1 TASATGRQSNSDLF
15 SGVNFYSQFGRVNYS
30 LLDKYI
36 FTGVLRRDGS
46 SRFGAT
52 DRYGVF
58 PALSAAWRLSAEDF
72 MKDAAFVTDLKV
84 RGGWGQMG
92 NSNNVDP
99 NNQYSLFQSNI
110 ANSYDISGGNS
121 GVDPGFFRSRIG
133 NPNARWETS
142 TTTNIG
148 VDGSFFNGALDIV
161 FDVWRKDTKDLLFQ
175 VPIPGV
181 VGQRATAPS
190 VNIASMRN
198 QGIDIQVINRGK
210 LGGGDV
216 GYELNVTGSF
226 LQNQIQTL
234 APGVP
239 YVDVAPGTNRLSLPM
254 TRNQPGQS
262 LASFFGYKVD
272 GLWQTQ
278 EEVNSANAAALAAAK
293 AASTDPASITAA
305 TFQEGAGPGRFRYAD
320 VDGNGVIN
328 NADRTFIGS
337 PVPKFTGGANFRV
350 NYRGFDLATYLYAS
364 LGSKIFNMSRW
375 FTDFYPS
382 FSGAA
387 ISARVRDS
395 WTPSNTNTTQ
405 PIFED
410 VSNFSTNTV
419 PNSFYVENGSYL
431 RMQNITL
438 GYTLPARTLE
448 SIGLTRVRISLA
460 ANNVF
465 TITGYKGLDPGVGGA
480 ADQNFGIDVG
490 NYPITRS
497 YNVGLSIGF

>member
-1 TASATGRQSNSDLF
+1 
-15 SGVNFYSQFGRVNYS
+15 
-30 LLDKYI
+30 
-36 FTGVLRRDGS
+36 
-46 SRFGAT
+46 
-52 DRYGVF
+52 
-58 PALSAAWRLSAEDF
+58 
-72 MKDAAFVTDLKV
+72 M
-84 RGGWGQMG
+84 
-92 NSNNVDP
+92 
-99 NNQYSLFQSNI
+99 
-110 ANSYDISGGNS
+110 
-121 GVDPGFFRSRIG
+121 
-133 NPNARWETS
+133 
-142 TTTNIG
+142 
-148 VDGSFFNGALDIV
+148 
-161 FDVWRKDTKDLLFQ
+161 
-175 VPIPGV
+175 
-181 VGQRATAPS
+181 
-190 VNIASMRN
+190 
-198 QGIDIQVINRGK
+198 
-210 LGGGDV
+210 
-216 GYELNVTGSF
+216 
-226 LQNQIQTL
+226 
-234 APGVP
+234 
-239 YVDVAPGTNRLSLPM
+239 
-254 TRNQPGQS
+254 
-262 LASFFGYKVD
+262 
-272 GLWQTQ
+272 
-278 EEVNSANAAALAAAK
+278 
-293 AASTDPASITAA
+293 
-305 TFQEGAGPGRFRYAD
+305 
-320 VDGNGVIN
+320 
-328 NADRTFIGS
+328 
-337 PVPKFTGGANFRV
+337 PKFTGGANFRV